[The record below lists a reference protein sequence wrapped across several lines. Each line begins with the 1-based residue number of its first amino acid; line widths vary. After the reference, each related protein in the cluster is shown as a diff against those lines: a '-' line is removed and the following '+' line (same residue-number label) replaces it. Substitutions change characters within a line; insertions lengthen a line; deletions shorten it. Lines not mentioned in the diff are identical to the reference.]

1 MRVNEMTKA
10 AWRTA
15 HLIWVLASGEGLENL
30 YGRPCSTALNRIA
43 KIRALLLV
51 LPGKAVG
58 SHDVRDA
65 EEVGR

>member
-1 MRVNEMTKA
+1 VRVNEMAKA

-15 HLIWVLASGEGLENL
+15 HLIWVLASGEGLEDL

-51 LPGKAVG
+51 LPGKV
-58 SHDVRDA
+58 
-65 EEVGR
+65 